1 MKQNK
6 TKAKLECRDIPAA
19 LDLQITA
26 SESGICNPR

>member
-1 MKQNK
+1 MKQKK
-6 TKAKLECRDIPAA
+6 TKAKLECCDIPVA